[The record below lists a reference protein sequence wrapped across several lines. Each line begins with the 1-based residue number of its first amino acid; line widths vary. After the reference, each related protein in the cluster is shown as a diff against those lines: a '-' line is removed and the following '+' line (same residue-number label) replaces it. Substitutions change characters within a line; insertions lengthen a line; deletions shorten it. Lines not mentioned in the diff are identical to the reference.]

1 MRVLE
6 HLLRTQAIQAGV
18 MPIDWTKF
26 LQQYAAGGVPP
37 FLSAMRAAALQ
48 PSIAAPQPI
57 AIDRQSAAAPE
68 SDWLKRITAAPAAKQ
83 RGLLIDYVRTQAARV
98 LALDAA
104 RIGERVPLSD
114 LGLDSLMA
122 VELRNLLGTGLALK
136 RKLPAT
142 LVFDYPTLEAL
153 ADYVAR
159 EVLPSTTEKPT
170 VPEAPAQVEPISKA
184 NVIETIEDLSD
195 EEVDRLL
202 AEKMGQSPFSGGM
215 GR

>member
-1 MRVLE
+1 
-6 HLLRTQAIQAGV
+6 
-18 MPIDWTKF
+18 
-26 LQQYAAGGVPP
+26 
-37 FLSAMRAAALQ
+37 
-48 PSIAAPQPI
+48 
-57 AIDRQSAAAPE
+57 
-68 SDWLKRITAAPAAKQ
+68 
-83 RGLLIDYVRTQAARV
+83 VRTQAARV
-98 LALDAA
+98 LALDAGK
-104 RIGERVPLSD
+104 IGERVPLSD

>member
-1 MRVLE
+1 
-6 HLLRTQAIQAGV
+6 
-18 MPIDWTKF
+18 
-26 LQQYAAGGVPP
+26 
-37 FLSAMRAAALQ
+37 
-48 PSIAAPQPI
+48 
-57 AIDRQSAAAPE
+57 
-68 SDWLKRITAAPAAKQ
+68 KRITAAPAAKQ

-159 EVLPSTTEKPT
+159 EVLPSPAEKPAGPT
-170 VPEAPAQVEPISKA
+170 ETLAQVEPVSRA
-184 NVIETIEDLSD
+184 NVIGTIEELSD

-202 AEKMGQSPFSGGM
+202 AEKMG
-215 GR
+215 R